1 MVQVVHK
8 QSALVAEPLHP
19 IGVRRR
25 QFLTVVGMILGVT
38 AYTGPSSDAQDIS
51 PTTQEGAPLLAEDML
66 AIEQLNARY
75 YHALDGLLGADSDV
89 KWANTFTANGMFLTL
104 DADGSVIYDATGTR
118 ALVEVYSTFPDVATT
133 RHWTNNLLIEP
144 DDSGARASSYIIAMD
159 IAHSPSS
166 IVRTGLY
173 TDYLVRVGHEWRFQ
187 RRTLTL
193 DPNSPSPS

>member
-8 QSALVAEPLHP
+8 QSALVAEPIHS
-19 IGVRRR
+19 IGVGRR
-25 QFLTVVGMILGVT
+25 QFLTVAGMLLGVT
-38 AYTGPSSDAQDIS
+38 ACTDPSSDAQDIS
-51 PTTQEGAPLLAEDML
+51 PITQEGAPLLADDML

-75 YHALDGLLGADSDV
+75 YQALDGLLGADSDV
-89 KWANTFTANGMFLTL
+89 KWANTFTADGTFLTL
-104 DADGSVIYDATGTR
+104 EADGSIVYDATGTK

-144 DDSGARASSYIIAMD
+144 EDSGARASSYIIAMD
-159 IAHSPSS
+159 IADSPSS
-166 IVRTGLY
+166 IVRTGIY
-173 TDYLVRVGHEWRFQ
+173 TDHLVRVGHEWRFQ